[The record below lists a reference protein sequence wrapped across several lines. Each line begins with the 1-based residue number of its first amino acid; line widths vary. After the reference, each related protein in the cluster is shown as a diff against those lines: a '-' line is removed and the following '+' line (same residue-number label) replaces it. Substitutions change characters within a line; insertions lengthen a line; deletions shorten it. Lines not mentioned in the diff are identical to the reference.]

1 MARLQGKVALISGA
15 GTGIGRAA
23 AELFAQE
30 GAKIA
35 IAELKPELGSGAE
48 KAIREAGGEALFLET
63 DVTDDASVEHA
74 VRETVSRF
82 GKLDVLYNCAGGS
95 IPEDAPITDV
105 PLWVWDHTMALDLKG
120 PMLCCRFGIPELIKA
135 GGGSVINMSSTA
147 ALSGVPMHIYSAAKG
162 GVISL
167 TRSLASQYSSQQVR
181 VNAICPGVVLTDRVR
196 ARFGNLPGT
205 EDGAEDSRAART
217 AARYPFGVGQ
227 AIDIAQIALF
237 LASDESRMVNAA
249 ILAADG
255 GLSAY

>member
-30 GAKIA
+30 GAKVA
-35 IAELKPELGSGAE
+35 IAELKPELGSAAE
-48 KAIREAGGEALFLET
+48 KAIVEAGREAAFLET
-63 DVTDDASVEHA
+63 DVTDAASVESA

-95 IPEDAPITDV
+95 IPEDAPVTEVD
-105 PLWVWDHTMALDLKG
+105 LSVWDHTMALDLKG
-120 PMLCCRFGIPELIKA
+120 PILCCRYGIPELIKA

-167 TRSLASQYSSQQVR
+167 TRSLASSYSSQQVR
-181 VNAICPGVVLTDRVR
+181 VNAICPGIVLTDRVR
-196 ARFGNLPGT
+196 ARFGDLPGT
-205 EDGAEDSRAART
+205 EDGSEDSRAART
-217 AARYPFGVGQ
+217 AARYPFGVGH

>member
-23 AELFAQE
+23 AELFAEE

-35 IAELKPELGSGAE
+35 IAELKPALGSAAE
-48 KAIREAGGEALFLET
+48 KAIVEAGREAVFLET
-63 DVTDDASVEHA
+63 DVTDAASVESA

-95 IPEDAPITDV
+95 IPEDAPVTEVD
-105 PLWVWDHTMALDLKG
+105 LSVWDHTMALDLKG
-120 PMLCCRFGIPELIKA
+120 PILCCRYGIPELIKA

-167 TRSLASQYSSQQVR
+167 TRSLASQYSSQHVR
-181 VNAICPGVVLTDRVR
+181 ANAICPGIVLTDRVR
-196 ARFGNLPGT
+196 ARFGDLPGT
-205 EDGAEDSRAART
+205 EDGSEDSRAART

-249 ILAADG
+249 ILVADG